1 MESSGP
7 SEIERIFALQSKHKW
22 QVKQS
27 SAAERKAKLSKL
39 RDIVQRDAEFV
50 QRALYQDLRKPT
62 AEGAG
67 EVSSVIS
74 DIDDALAHIEEW
86 MAPSEIKPAAHF
98 PGAKA
103 RVTYEAR
110 GVCLLF
116 GPWNFPF
123 QLLLEPLVPII
134 AAGNCAILKPNE
146 LAPETSKISAQII
159 REAFDIRDVAVVE
172 GGIELAQQLLQ
183 LPFDHIFFTGSPKV
197 GRSVMGAAAKHLA
210 SVTLELGGKCP
221 VIIDRDADLAAVAA
235 TVVAARCYNAGQV
248 CLCPDIAWIP
258 AQLQSEFLAHLRK
271 CIETTYYPKGT
282 LDKTVFGKIVDAR
295 NFERVKGYLDDALG
309 KGATLV
315 IGGETERE
323 DRTIHPTVLADVP
336 LDAKLMNEEIFGPIL
351 SVASYTDVSDV
362 YEFTQRLGKPL
373 AMYIFSNREEF
384 ISTLL
389 QNTSSG
395 GVTIN
400 GWAMHWFEPQL
411 PFGGVNESGHGAY
424 HGIHGFRELSHERS
438 VFVQP

>member
-1 MESSGP
+1 MEKSGP
-7 SEIERIFALQSKHKW
+7 TDVERIFALQAKHKW

-27 SAAERKAKLSKL
+27 SAAERKAKLKRL
-39 RDIVQRDAEFV
+39 RDIVQRDAELV
-50 QRALYQDLRKPT
+50 QQALYQDLRKPA

-67 EVSSVIS
+67 EVSSVIT
-74 DIDDALAHIEEW
+74 DIDDALAHLDEW
-86 MAPSEIKPAAHF
+86 MAPDEITPAAHF

-134 AAGNCAILKPNE
+134 AAGNCAIVKPNE
-146 LAPETSKISAQII
+146 VAPETSKISTRII
-159 REAFDIRDVAVVE
+159 REAFAERDVAVVE
-172 GGIELAQQLLQ
+172 GGIELAQLLLL

-221 VIIDRDADLAAVAA
+221 VVIDRDADLAAVAA
-235 TVVAARCYNAGQV
+235 TIVAARCYNAGQV

-258 AQLQSEFLAHLRK
+258 AQLKGDFLAHLRK
-271 CIETTYYPKGT
+271 CIETTYYAGGA
-282 LDKTVFGKIVDAR
+282 LDKTAFGKIVDAR

-315 IGGETERE
+315 IGGETESA
-323 DRTIHPTVLADVP
+323 DRTIHPTVLTDVP
-336 LDAKLMNEEIFGPIL
+336 FDATLMNEEIFGPIL
-351 SVASYTDVSDV
+351 AVASYSNVSDV

-384 ISTLL
+384 INGLL

-395 GVTIN
+395 GVTVN
-400 GWAMHWFEPQL
+400 GWALHWFEPQL

-424 HGIHGFRELSHERS
+424 HGVHGFRELSHERS

>member
-1 MESSGP
+1 M
-7 SEIERIFALQSKHKW
+7 EIEQIFALQSKQKW
-22 QVKQS
+22 QSKQS
-27 SAAERKAKLSKL
+27 TAGERKAKLQRL
-39 RDIVQRDAEFV
+39 RDIVQRDVELV
-50 QRALYQDLRKPT
+50 QQALYRDLRKPA
-62 AEGAG
+62 AESAG
-67 EVSSVIS
+67 EVSSVIA
-74 DIDDALAHIEEW
+74 DIDDALAHVAEW
-86 MAPSEIKPAAHF
+86 MAPLEITPATHF

-134 AAGNCAILKPNE
+134 AAGNCAIVKPNE
-146 LAPETSKISAQII
+146 LAPETSKISARIL
-159 REAFDIRDVAVVE
+159 REAFDEKDVAVVE
-172 GGIELAQQLLQ
+172 GGIDVAQRLLQ
-183 LPFDHIFFTGSPKV
+183 LPFDHVFFTGSPKV
-197 GRSVMGAAAKHLA
+197 GRSVMEAAAKHLA

-235 TVVAARCYNAGQV
+235 TIVGARCYNAGQV

-258 AQLQSEFLAHLRK
+258 TDLRQEFLGHVRK
-271 CIETTYYPKGT
+271 CIETSYYKDGK
-282 LDKTVFGKIVDAR
+282 LDKSCFGKIVDDR
-295 NFERVKGYLDDALG
+295 NFDRVKGYLDEALA

-315 IGGETERE
+315 AGGSSESA
-323 DRTIHPTVLADVP
+323 DRTIHPTVLTDVP
-336 LDAKLMNEEIFGPIL
+336 FEAKLMNEEIFGPIL
-351 SVASYTDVSDV
+351 PVAAYSDINDV
-362 YEFTQRLGKPL
+362 YRFTQRLGKPL
-373 AMYIFSNREEF
+373 AMYIFSNSEEF
-384 ISTLL
+384 VQGLL

-400 GWAMHWFEPQL
+400 GWALHWFEPQL

-424 HGIHGFRELSHERS
+424 HGVHGFRELSHERS